1 MEDRLTI
8 AGKDFNSRLF
18 VGTARYPNVKVMLEA
33 IQESGA
39 EAVTVAIRRL
49 NPTQMSENILGVLT
63 GRYFIIPNTA
73 GCYTAKE
80 AVLTAQLAREALG
93 TNWVKLEVIGDD
105 ETLYP
110 DTSQL
115 LQAAKQLVDEGFVVL
130 PYCNDDP
137 VACAAL
143 EKIGCAAVMPLGSP
157 IGSGMGILNPY
168 NIRII
173 KQKVS
178 VPVIVDA
185 GVGTASDVAVAMEL
199 GVDGVLVNTAIAQAR
214 NPVMMARAIRQAVEA
229 GRLAYRAGRIPRL
242 YHAHPSS
249 PTEGRIDV

>member
-1 MEDRLTI
+1 MEDKLTI
-8 AGKDFNSRLF
+8 AGKVFNSRLF
-18 VGTARYPNVKVMLEA
+18 VGTARYPNVKTMLEA
-33 IQESGA
+33 IQASGA
-39 EAVTVAIRRL
+39 EAVTVALRRI
-49 NPTQMSENILGVLT
+49 NIHQMNESIIDVLKD
-63 GRYFIIPNTA
+63 RYFIIPNTA

-80 AVLTAQLAREALG
+80 AVVTAKLAREALN
-93 TNWVKLEVIGDD
+93 TNWIKLEVIGDD

-110 DTSQL
+110 DTAQL

-137 VACAAL
+137 VACVAL
-143 EKIGCAAVMPLGSP
+143 EKIGCPAVMPLGAP